1 VQRLSGRASSS
12 GQGQAVSS
20 SFPEGISIRNAG
32 TVLTPCGLANVIGFE
47 LEAHVERMG
56 NLADA
61 EHLL

>member
-1 VQRLSGRASSS
+1 M
-12 GQGQAVSS
+12 SS